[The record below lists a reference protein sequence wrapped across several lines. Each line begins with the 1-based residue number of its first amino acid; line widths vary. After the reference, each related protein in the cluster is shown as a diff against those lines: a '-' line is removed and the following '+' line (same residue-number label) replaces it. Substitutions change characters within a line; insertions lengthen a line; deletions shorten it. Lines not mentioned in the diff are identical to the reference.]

1 MSVWRI
7 EEGGSNLDR
16 VLTALAAN
24 RQDVDHV
31 EYVLFD
37 DSIVSDLGIK
47 IVKTE
52 GNTPDTHA
60 NRTWHYDLVE
70 LSGARLAAL
79 ANGMF
84 LNSETGLILNK
95 RVLGLLRAAIANAE
109 IDVSKLK
116 SKLSTKV
123 SVGPMPPARRFL
135 RMCQQIGSAIGSAWQ
150 EFRRG

>member
-7 EEGGSNLDR
+7 EDDRSNLDR

-31 EYVLFD
+31 EYILCD

-70 LSGARLAAL
+70 LSGARLVAL

-84 LNSETGLILNK
+84 LNSETGLVLNK
-95 RVLGLLRAAIANAE
+95 RVLGLLKAAATNAE
-109 IDVSKLK
+109 IDVLKLSSKLA
-116 SKLSTKV
+116 TKV
-123 SVGPMPPARRFL
+123 QVGPMPPARRFL
-135 RMCQQIGSAIGSAWQ
+135 RMCGRIGSAIGSAWQ
-150 EFRRG
+150 EFRRE